1 MPQDIPN
8 NKNFRGW
15 NFKGKDLTGA
25 DFSDADIR
33 GANFTGANLTGAN
46 FTNAKAGLQK
56 RWVFLLVG
64 VVLVLVALSGY
75 LSTFNGYFV
84 ALIFHSGTNSRIS
97 GWAALI
103 TIFIL
108 ITIAIRQG
116 IAIVFGYAIGVF
128 AGTLGGLLALAGT
141 LSLTGVGTFLESGN
155 LAVTFALA
163 IAMTFTFTFAGTVAG
178 VFAVAVA
185 FAVAIARTFA
195 VAGAFA
201 LAGTIAGIMIVSR
214 IATGSGTFTF
224 PGAGA
229 VAVILTLF
237 SAYIAWRAIK
247 GDPKQAAIRNIA
259 VAFAATGGTSFRG
272 ANLTDA
278 NFTGAILK
286 NADFRKANLIRT
298 CFRNTKK
305 LDLAR
310 PGDSYLKNLD
320 LQKLLVDFI
329 DTSKNTKNSNQSI
342 NKNCDRMNLRG
353 VNLQKN
359 TNLQDFS
366 FIAADLSEANLQD
379 TDLSRAK
386 LVQTQL
392 DGTDLTGATLTGA
405 FIEDW
410 GLTVDTKL
418 DGVRCD
424 FIFMRLPPEKRP
436 AFLSLPPQEQLD
448 ENPQREPSD
457 WNKNFGDGDF
467 ADFIAP
473 LKQTLNLFHN
483 KPVDPRLVA
492 IAFQKLKEAHP
503 EEDLE
508 IIGVDK
514 KGKNRDKLHLKV
526 ETNGSNQDVAS
537 LHTNYFANLDELQ
550 ALPPAVLQAI
560 LAERGAVI
568 RMLAGLLEG
577 KQASPINIHNS
588 PNQNQ
593 ENNNMNNSGNNR
605 HITTGRDYRET
616 NVNDQGTY
624 VEGDYHNNSQQKQS
638 LAKAAAEIQN
648 LLEQLDKSYPS
659 DTTTG
664 KMEIA
669 TGVIQYIDRNPDLA
683 ARLSSALKAGSVQAF
698 TQFLNHP
705 AASFVVGAL
714 DDWQKTKHS

>member
-8 NKNFRGW
+8 NKNFRGR
-15 NFKGKDLTGA
+15 NFKGQDLAGA

-33 GANFTGANLTGAN
+33 GANFTGANLTEAN

-56 RWVFLLVG
+56 RWVFVLMVA
-64 VVLVLVALSGY
+64 VLVLVGLSGF
-75 LSTFNGYFV
+75 LSAFNGYLV
-84 ALIFHSGTNSRIS
+84 SLIFSSESQNKIV
-97 GWAALI
+97 GWVALI
-103 TIFIL
+103 TIFVFVVV
-108 ITIAIRQG
+108 TIRQG
-116 IAIVFGYAIGVF
+116 IAIAYGFSLA
-128 AGTLGGLLALAGT
+128 ALALA
-141 LSLTGVGTFLESGN
+141 V
-155 LAVTFALA
+155 AL
-163 IAMTFTFTFAGTVAG
+163 
-178 VFAVAVA
+178 
-185 FAVAIARTFA
+185 A

-201 LAGTIAGIMIVSR
+201 GAVAGAFAV
-214 IATGSGTFTF
+214 
-224 PGAGA
+224 AGA
-229 VAVILTLF
+229 VAFAGALAVISTLF
-237 SAYIAWRAIK
+237 SAYIAWQAIK
-247 GDPKQAAIRNIA
+247 GDPKQAPIRNIA
-259 VAFAATGGTSFRG
+259 VAFAAIGGTSFRG
-272 ANLTDA
+272 ANLTDV
-278 NFTGAILK
+278 NFTGATL
-286 NADFRKANLIRT
+286 NNTDFRQAKLIRT

-310 PGDSYLKNLD
+310 PGNSYLKNLD
-320 LQKLLVDFI
+320 LQKLLVGVL
-329 DTSKNTKNSNQSI
+329 DTDKNTKNSNRSK
-342 NKNCDRMNLRG
+342 NKKTDKNLTKNYDRQDLRG
-353 VNLQKN
+353 INLQN

-392 DGTDLTGATLTGA
+392 DRTDLTGANLTGV

-410 GLTVDTKL
+410 GLTADTKL

-424 FIFMRLPPEKRP
+424 YVFMRLPPEKRP
-436 AFLSLPPQEQLD
+436 AFLPLPPHEQHND
-448 ENPQREPSD
+448 NPQREPSD
-457 WNKNFGDGDF
+457 WDKNFSDGDF

-503 EEDLE
+503 EADLE

-526 ETNGSNQDVAS
+526 EANTSNQDVAT

-560 LAERGAVI
+560 LAERSAVI

-577 KQASPINIHNS
+577 KQTNQTSIQIPIQNS

-593 ENNNMNNSGNNR
+593 ENTTMNNSGNNR

-624 VEGDYHNNSQQKQS
+624 VEGDYFNNPQQKQT
-638 LAKAAAEIQN
+638 LAEAAAEIQK
-648 LLEQLDKSYPS
+648 LLEQLDKTYPS
-659 DTTTG
+659 NTTTG

-669 TGVIQYIDRNPDLA
+669 TGVIQHLDCHPDFA
-683 ARLSSALKAGSVQAF
+683 ERLMSAIKAGSVQAIA
-698 TQFLNHP
+698 QLLNHP
-705 AASFVVGAL
+705 AAAFVIGAL
-714 DDWQKTKHS
+714 DDWQKTKENSTVS

>member
-25 DFSDADIR
+25 DFSGADIR
-33 GANFTGANLTGAN
+33 GANFTNANLTGAN
-46 FTNAKAGLQK
+46 FSNAKAGLQK
-56 RWVFLLVG
+56 RWVFGLMIAVLLLVG
-64 VVLVLVALSGY
+64 LSGY
-75 LSTFNGYFV
+75 LWASKYTLVLLVTTASPRERFFVYFQ
-84 ALIFHSGTNSRIS
+84 LSMGF
-97 GWAALI
+97 LF
-103 TIFIL
+103 TIV
-108 ITIAIRQG
+108 TIRQG
-116 IAIVFGYAIGVF
+116 IAFSFGSLIITGII
-128 AGTLGGLLALAGT
+128 T
-141 LSLTGVGTFLESGN
+141 LSLVGYTVISTTSIDVLFL
-155 LAVTFALA
+155 TFAFA
-163 IAMTFTFTFAGTVAG
+163 ILITTLFLITFNLTGFIVGIGVIAG
-178 VFAVAVA
+178 VELISIITCYSLSLISSFL
-185 FAVAIARTFA
+185 IAKNIFITHLSIFIIITLL
-195 VAGAFA
+195 VN
-201 LAGTIAGIMIVSR
+201 
-214 IATGSGTFTF
+214 
-224 PGAGA
+224 
-229 VAVILTLF
+229 LF
-237 SAYIAWRAIK
+237 SAYIAWQAIK
-247 GDPKQAAIRNIA
+247 GNPKQAPIRNIA

-278 NFTGAILK
+278 NFTGATLK
-286 NADFRKANLIRT
+286 NTDFRQAKLIRT
-298 CFRNTKK
+298 CFRDTKK

-310 PGDSYLKNLD
+310 PGNSYLKNLD
-320 LQKLLVDFI
+320 LQKLLVGI
-329 DTSKNTKNSNQSI
+329 VDTKNTKKSNQSI

-353 VNLQKN
+353 INLQN

-410 GLTVDTKL
+410 GLTTDTKL

-424 FIFMRLPPEKRP
+424 FVFMRLPPEKRP
-436 AFLSLPPQEQLD
+436 AFLPLPPQEQLD
-448 ENPQREPSD
+448 ENRQREPSD

-503 EEDLE
+503 EADLE
-508 IIGVDK
+508 IVGVDK
-514 KGKNRDKLHLKV
+514 KGKNRDRLHIKA
-526 ETNGSNQDVAS
+526 EANGINDAAA
-537 LHTNYFANLDELQ
+537 LHADYFANLDELQ

-577 KQASPINIHNS
+577 KQASQIHIQNS

-605 HITTGRDYRET
+605 HINTGRDYRET

-638 LAKAAAEIQN
+638 LAEAAAEIQN

-669 TGVIQYIDRNPDLA
+669 TRAIEYIDSNPDLA
-683 ARLSSALKAGSVQAF
+683 TRLSSALKAGSVQAF

-714 DDWQKTKHS
+714 DDWQKTKR